1 MGKGPEKAVGQEQL
15 KNFAEKKE
23 IDRQILEELLKS
35 GGALVIPKPTKEH
48 SGRHPKRTGGGRVP
62 RAPDAD
68 GNPT

>member
-1 MGKGPEKAVGQEQL
+1 MAVIHCST
-15 KNFAEKKE
+15 KIFKP
-23 IDRQILEELLKS
+23 ILEGLLKS